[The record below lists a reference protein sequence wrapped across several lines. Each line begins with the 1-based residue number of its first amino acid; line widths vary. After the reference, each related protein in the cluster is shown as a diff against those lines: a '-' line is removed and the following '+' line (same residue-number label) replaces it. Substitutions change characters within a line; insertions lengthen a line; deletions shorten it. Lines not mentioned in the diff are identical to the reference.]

1 MIVFFFILEVAN
13 SLTMP
18 GSDKRLAELDMV
30 LTKKQFDSLYA
41 KTSGR

>member
-13 SLTMP
+13 SLTLP
-18 GSDKRLAELDMV
+18 DPDKQLAELDMV
-30 LTKKQFDSLYA
+30 LTKKQFESLYA